1 MAKITGPV
9 SISDPHSLSACAP
22 PNQVCF
28 QIYNLGSYDMSF
40 EILNSG
46 SAPMSA
52 HRTLAPL
59 RQTRWRASTHSRLS
73 LSHSERDER
82 RVSSLYFGR
91 RLDIERGPPPESES
105 EGFPI
110 WLKKCRGEEGSQVG
124 REGGIRGGKSEAG
137 SGFSCLLKHEIVSL
151 SCF

>member
-28 QIYNLGSYDMSF
+28 QIYNLDGSYDMSF

-91 RLDIERGPPPESES
+91 RLDIESRSVRPSPSRRDFRYGLRNA
-105 EGFPI
+105 EGRKEVK
-110 WLKKCRGEEGSQVG
+110 LEGKGE
-124 REGGIRGGKSEAG
+124 
-137 SGFSCLLKHEIVSL
+137 
-151 SCF
+151 

>member
-1 MAKITGPV
+1 MFPR
-9 SISDPHSLSACAP
+9 
-22 PNQVCF
+22 
-28 QIYNLGSYDMSF
+28 Y
-40 EILNSG
+40 
-46 SAPMSA
+46 
-52 HRTLAPL
+52 TLADDW
-59 RQTRWRASTHSRLS
+59 TS
-73 LSHSERDER
+73 SEVR
-82 RVSSLYFGR
+82 
-91 RLDIERGPPPESES
+91 PPESES